1 MDIKKLAAQI
11 NKTAHEK
18 GWYEKG
24 ERNFHEVV
32 ALMHSELSE
41 ALEEWRAG
49 HGLDE
54 VRIENGKP
62 EGVPIEMADAY
73 IRILDTCQELSLPV
87 ETRLGGPISDKS
99 IPFSAD
105 IANLHWGLSQALDDL
120 DLDVTRPEPKSWQ
133 LGAVAAEIELVC
145 EKWSIDLEAAI
156 VQKMAYNETRSHRHG
171 GKKA

>member
-1 MDIKKLAAQI
+1 MDIKRLAAKI

-49 HGLDE
+49 HGITE

-62 EGVPIEMADAY
+62 EGVPIELADAY
-73 IRILDTCQELSLPV
+73 IRIIDTCHELELPI
-87 ETRLGGPISDKS
+87 ETLGGSVSDKS
-99 IPFSAD
+99 IPFSVD

-120 DLDVTRPEPKSWQ
+120 DLDVTKPEPKSWQ
-133 LGAVAAEIELVC
+133 LGAVAAEIERVC
-145 EKWSIDLEAAI
+145 ENWGIDLEAA
-156 VQKMAYNETRSHRHG
+156 VLQKMAYNESRPYRHG